1 MGVQEELARG
11 AVRVSLGTQNSA
23 QQVANFLHQL
33 QQEIL
38 RLKQLSAMAA

>member
-1 MGVQEELARG
+1 VQEELARG
-11 AVRVSLGTQNSA
+11 AVRLSLGTANST
-23 QQVANFLHQL
+23 QQVADFLQQL